1 MRNTMT
7 RTAVAPLVLA
17 AVALVLTA
25 TPAAATIDGIQV
37 ASAITLYAKADYV
50 TSADGGSIPMWGLTN
65 LAGGRA
71 QYPSPT
77 LILNQGDVVT
87 VTLTNQ
93 LPVSTSLVF
102 PGNDVTA
109 CTGAVGVLTCE
120 AAAGGTATYTF
131 AATEPGTYL
140 YHSGTAPAVQVEMGL
155 LGAIIVRPYGYVDE
169 SPTAYGDI
177 ESAYDREYLFVLS
190 EMDPD
195 IHEMVEHGDSFTG
208 TAALGDYFSKYW
220 FLNGRTG
227 PDTMAEAGVDWL
239 PTQPYNVLPRMHPGE
254 KVLMRVI
261 SAGREPH
268 PFHHHGNHARVI
280 ARNGRLLESA
290 PGAGPDLSY
299 EVFTIEANPGE
310 TYDAIY
316 EWTGEGLGWDI
327 YGTPAVGMAHTCT
340 PNADGY
346 DTVTHESCADHYGSC
361 VDVNGDGWD
370 DTTGERCTNG
380 YTKGFPVSLP
390 QNQNLTFGGFWSGSP
405 YLGSAGAL
413 PPGEGGLNPNSGYT
427 FMWHS
432 HTEKELTNN
441 DIFPGGMMTMLIV
454 EPPGV
459 PID

>member
-1 MRNTMT
+1 MRNTIT

-17 AVALVLTA
+17 AVALVLPA
-25 TPAAATIDGIQV
+25 MPAAATIDGIQV

-227 PDTMAEAGVDWL
+227 PDTMAEADVDWL

-316 EWTGEGLGWDI
+316 EWTGEGLGWDA
-327 YGTPAVGMAHTCT
+327 YGILQALMPDHACNGVWLSTCET
-340 PNADGY
+340 ADPNDQNPLCQTAGFDP
-346 DTVTHESCADHYGSC
+346 VTNEYCGDHGK
-361 VDVNGDGWD
+361 
-370 DTTGERCTNG
+370 R
-380 YTKGFPVSLP
+380 FPVSLP